1 MSVYQLTR
9 GSVSPSR
16 AVRFGP
22 FGEPIEETQ
31 CALAKWIMAVDAAG
45 NVYQMPL
52 QCGRT
57 LSYEPEAERYELIQ
71 RKDHVEA
78 GGLFLEQCPHAPRV
92 TYGWSSGSFAAG
104 PSVEP
109 PPGVTACGGRVK
121 PADWPE
127 DVEFL
132 GCEHMVVVVADRR
145 AKSRARWDAQQRAA
159 TQMTPAAAAGLLSS
173 IGQAISLGREVA
185 AEATPTAPAP
195 RARAPK
201 LMPESE

>member
-1 MSVYQLTR
+1 MYQLEQN
-9 GSVSPSR
+9 SVSPSR
-16 AVRFGP
+16 VVRIGP
-22 FGEPIEETQ
+22 LGEPIEETQ
-31 CALAKWIMAVDAAG
+31 IALAKWTWMVDSSG
-45 NVYQMPL
+45 NTYQGHL
-52 QCGRT
+52 QSGRT
-57 LSYEPEAERYELIQ
+57 LSHEPEAERYELIQ

-109 PPGVTACGGRVK
+109 PPGVTACSGHVK
-121 PADWPE
+121 PADHPD

-132 GCEHMVVVVADRR
+132 GCDHMAVVVADRR
-145 AKSRARWDAQQRAA
+145 AKSRARWEATQRAA
-159 TQMTPAAAAGLLSS
+159 TQMTPAAAASLLGQ

-185 AEATPTAPAP
+185 SEATPAAPAP

-201 LMPESE
+201 VGMPESE